1 MVETTADQVGRATAM
16 VTLALHD
23 HPNIDS
29 LLVPL
34 ARLGQKR
41 MLSELFGTLRAMAL
55 LASELA
61 GYASERSG
69 ETPQEVVQRVS
80 AAVQAQLLNR
90 E

>member
-16 VTLALHD
+16 VTLAMHE

-29 LLVPL
+29 PLVPL
-34 ARLGQKR
+34 ARLGHR
-41 MLSELFGTLRAMAL
+41 GMFSELFGTLRAMAL

-61 GYASERSG
+61 GYASERSN
-69 ETPQEVVQRVS
+69 ETPQEVLQRVS
-80 AAVQAQLLNR
+80 AAVQAQLLDR